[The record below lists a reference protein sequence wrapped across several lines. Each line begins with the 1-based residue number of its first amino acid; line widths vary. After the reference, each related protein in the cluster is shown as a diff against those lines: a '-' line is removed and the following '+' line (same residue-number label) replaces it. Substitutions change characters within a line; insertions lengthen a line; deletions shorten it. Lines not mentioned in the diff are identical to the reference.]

1 MNSFLIINEGIKS
14 LTFKEYFSIFL
25 QAKEVALKR
34 CRKLLELNYVV
45 KLAVIFS
52 LLIFSG
58 CATKEAVKNLTDE
71 DQLKERVMAYWSYKV
86 NQEFDKSYEYEAP
99 FFRNTT
105 SLVKYIRSFK
115 SGRLEWKGAEVKS
128 LKIDGSSAIIDL
140 KISIRLDLGPS
151 SKIEHEVPLKEKWVR
166 VDGTWYNVPQKF
178 REQTGMKLGAD
189 E

>member
-34 CRKLLELNYVV
+34 CRKLPELNYVV

-71 DQLKERVMAYWSYKV
+71 DQLRERVMAYWSYKV

-140 KISIRLDLGPS
+140 KISIRLDLGSS